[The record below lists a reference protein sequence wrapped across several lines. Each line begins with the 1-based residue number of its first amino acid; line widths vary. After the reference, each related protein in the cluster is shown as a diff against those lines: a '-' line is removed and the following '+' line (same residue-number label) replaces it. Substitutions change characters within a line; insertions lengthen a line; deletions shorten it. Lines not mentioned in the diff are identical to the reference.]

1 MEIKIK
7 FSYLHIHNMYE
18 QTNNYMR
25 RSNYDKYPATRISG
39 MMVQGWMDIIRTIRR
54 SLEDAHIKELAV
66 ELYTG
71 VYEDEVIKAFT
82 VGLGTEVIDTRTLMK
97 PESEIRRMTEV
108 YMTDDV
114 LFGHVSCL
122 TLDDYFDRQKVQRL
136 REELSRSDRP
146 TALVGSGAA
155 RIALPE
161 SPVIYCDMPRWEIQQ
176 RFRRHEVM
184 ALGLDNRQEAV
195 SLQYK
200 RGYFNDWRIC
210 DLCK

>member
-82 VGLGTEVIDTRTLMK
+82 VGLGTEVIDTRN
-97 PESEIRRMTEV
+97 
-108 YMTDDV
+108 D
-114 LFGHVSCL
+114 G
-122 TLDDYFDRQKVQRL
+122 
-136 REELSRSDRP
+136 
-146 TALVGSGAA
+146 
-155 RIALPE
+155 
-161 SPVIYCDMPRWEIQQ
+161 
-176 RFRRHEVM
+176 
-184 ALGLDNRQEAV
+184 GLYD
-195 SLQYK
+195 
-200 RGYFNDWRIC
+200 G
-210 DLCK
+210 